1 MFPLEEFQRQFLRKV
16 FKTMPSVWCSV
27 YCTKVSVE
35 MSSNFER
42 QGNTFSSYKHTN
54 TFKCLIAVFPNGG
67 ACYVSDLLQGNVS
80 DTEIFSESGILKH
93 IEPQDVIL
101 ADKGFNVQDPLNPLQ
116 AKVKIAA
123 FLQGLQKKNF
133 LKQEFL

>member
-1 MFPLEEFQRQFLRKV
+1 M
-16 FKTMPSVWCSV
+16 
-27 YCTKVSVE
+27 
-35 MSSNFER
+35 
-42 QGNTFSSYKHTN
+42 
-54 TFKCLIAVFPNGG
+54 IAVFPNGG

-133 LKQEFL
+133 LKQEFV